1 MPLFKLNIEAAERYL
16 TSIPLLSLEEDIVR
30 LLSTQNPKS
39 AGLGSQLVEK
49 QPHLLTSG
57 SDELVAGD
65 EGLHHESFLANETPD
80 KSSVSV
86 SRLPLDVEG
95 AERFLN
101 SLAVRAEDCASP
113 FCHRPER
120 TIGSLLGLGVAPQVD
135 VLLFLYNPLPGLHH
149 VIVFPDSDP
158 LRPAMGRAAESHG
171 GRWLEELASEACIM
185 ASLNRS
191 DLDRLVPGLIRKGL
205 IGGRIEML
213 TRETC
218 TYVCSIRPLQRAV
231 VAAEPQATA
240 REGAAETAEVS
251 LSSRAFGKLE
261 GLWQTS
267 ERPKDLLG
275 NLSIS
280 PLLSGSVLRPIPP
293 GTSFLP
299 PGAIQAAA
307 NANSTGLIGQPCP
320 TPENQSK
327 VKVLA
332 VVALQSQALE
342 CYAGLVFG
350 NIAVRSPKLNECW
363 TVWYAEYLV
372 PTVGGT
378 YDPDF
383 LDNQSLRQGKNHTVL
398 RLEAYQVSVI
408 PFVRPRRLKEEL
420 NDQFRCSHPKI
431 HPSMTLSKLR
441 NLLKAGTKSQLIC
454 VYTCIMP
461 CYLY

>member
-120 TIGSLLGLGVAPQVD
+120 AIGSLLGLGVAPQVD

-158 LRPAMGRAAESHG
+158 LRPAMGRASRRLKKEFPPSPELLVVSSRFVRNNAPATMRQQSRTVVG
-171 GRWLEELASEACIM
+171 GWR
-185 ASLNRS
+185 NRS
-191 DLDRLVPGLIRKGL
+191 DLDRLVPGLIRE
-205 IGGRIEML
+205 RL
-213 TRETC
+213 TLVPHFLTITLTSPSLKTWAELTSHRLAARAF
-218 TYVCSIRPLQRAV
+218 SIWRSRKLLLEKALQRLL
-231 VAAEPQATA
+231 
-240 REGAAETAEVS
+240 RS
-251 LSSRAFGKLE
+251 LCLRGPLANLRAFGKL
-261 GLWQTS
+261 Q
-267 ERPKDLLG
+267 PKDLLG

-327 VKVLA
+327 EPVDSLSISTNVKVLA

-342 CYAGLVFG
+342 CYA
-350 NIAVRSPKLNECW
+350 
-363 TVWYAEYLV
+363 
-372 PTVGGT
+372 
-378 YDPDF
+378 
-383 LDNQSLRQGKNHTVL
+383 GKNHTVL